1 MLFAEAAFE
10 GVWLWVI
17 LWKVMLIGTVGGFAG
32 MAIWVTIGGVG
43 DIKRL
48 FARINAEHEQE
59 EREEQQQQESE

>member
-10 GVWLWVI
+10 GVELWVI
-17 LWKVMLIGTVGGFAG
+17 LWKVMLIGTVSGFAC
-32 MAIWVTIGGVG
+32 MAVWVTIGGVG

-59 EREEQQQQESE
+59 ERQQSESE

>member
-1 MLFAEAAFE
+1 MLLAETAFE

-43 DIKRL
+43 DIRRL
-48 FARINAEHEQE
+48 FARIIADH
-59 EREEQQQQESE
+59 EREEQQQQETE

>member
-1 MLFAEAAFE
+1 MLLAEAAFE

-43 DIKRL
+43 DIRRL
-48 FARINAEHEQE
+48 FARINADHQQ
-59 EREEQQQQESE
+59 EEQQQQKSE

>member
-17 LWKVMLIGTVGGFAG
+17 LWKVMLIGTVGGFAC

-43 DIKRL
+43 DIRRL
-48 FARINAEHEQE
+48 FARINADHQQ
-59 EREEQQQQESE
+59 EEQQQQKSE